1 MKNEFGNTNGKEIWS
16 NHLLCAQFLRHYSGV
31 PLLEH
36 VQPEDITD
44 ETEKLRPFLG
54 VEFEGDAVKKVRV
67 QLSTQLSA
75 QEQLREEIPIHEGNP
90 IYEEMPIYVVALL
103 EHKSKVDYDV
113 TFQLLKCMVGVWTL
127 YRNEQDKEHPNIS
140 GTKSFRYPLIIP
152 IVYYEGSRD
161 WTADMQWKD
170 RVELSNMF
178 GEYVPDF
185 TYRVMNLHNY
195 SPEELLSREEE
206 LSLVM
211 MFNRVQTAE
220 DLDIRKW
227 PKEQHDTAQRILQ
240 KALEA
245 VLKLIAQMVH
255 HFGLKLHVP
264 EDELERCVKNVE
276 ERDMG
281 ELWANMEKMD
291 IQAERRNTA
300 EARAQLAAAQEA
312 LAESQTQLATAQ
324 KSLAEKDQTIET
336 LMAELDRL
344 KRRTD

>member
-1 MKNEFGNTNGKEIWS
+1 MKNEFGNTNSKEIWS
-16 NHLLCAQFLRHYSGV
+16 NHLLCAQFLRNYSGI

-54 VEFEGDAVKKVRV
+54 VEFEGDAVKKVRIQLSV
-67 QLSTQLSA
+67 QLSARKQSSK
-75 QEQLREEIPIHEGNP
+75 
-90 IYEEMPIYVVALL
+90 EMPIYVVALL

-127 YRNEQDKEHPNIS
+127 HRNEQNKAHPNIS
-140 GTKSFRYPLIIP
+140 GTKGFHYPLIIP
-152 IVYYEGSRD
+152 IVYYEGSRG
-161 WTADMQWKD
+161 WTADMHWKD
-170 RVELSNMF
+170 RVELSKMF

-185 TYRVMNLHNY
+185 TYRVMNLHTY

-211 MFNRVQTAE
+211 MFNRIQTAE

-227 PKEQHDTAQRILQ
+227 PKEQRDTAQRILQ
-240 KALEA
+240 KAPEA
-245 VLKLIAQMVH
+245 VLKLIVQMVH

-281 ELWANMEKMD
+281 ELWADMEKMD

-300 EARAQLAAAQEA
+300 EARAQLA
-312 LAESQTQLATAQ
+312 TAQ
-324 KSLAEKDQTIET
+324 KSLAEKDQVIAE
-336 LMAELDRL
+336 LQAELDRL
-344 KRRTD
+344 THSEELII